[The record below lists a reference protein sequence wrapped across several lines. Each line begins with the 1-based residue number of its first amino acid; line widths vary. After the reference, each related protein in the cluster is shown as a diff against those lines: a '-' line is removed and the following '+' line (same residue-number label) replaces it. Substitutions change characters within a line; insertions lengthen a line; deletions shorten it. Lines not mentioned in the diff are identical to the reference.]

1 MLLLNAS
8 DVRSVLDPV
17 GVRSVLAAGYAAL
30 SDGRADVPTRV
41 MTEAPGGLLG
51 AMPGFVAGVGLAA
64 KLVSVF
70 PGNDAHG
77 LPTHMALISLFD
89 ENTGAPLAVMDGEVI
104 TEMRTS
110 GSAALACD
118 LLAPRDAAILTVI
131 GAGVQAVGHLEAFR
145 TVRPWTEIR
154 LTNRTAGRAHDVA
167 ARHAGVTVVDDIDE
181 AVRGADVVA
190 CTTDAPAPIFDP
202 ESFTGTHLSTVG
214 IHLEIPPQLLTG
226 ATVAVQTK
234 AAVHTPPPNG
244 PAEVQG
250 MDPDEVVELGE
261 VVSGRHPG
269 RTQPSEITAWASV
282 GNAMEDV
289 VTARLAYERAL
300 DLGIGQQV
308 EL

>member
-1 MLLLNAS
+1 MLLLTAS

-41 MTEAPGGLLG
+41 MAQATNGLLG

-70 PGNDAHG
+70 PGNDAHQ
-77 LPTHMALISLFD
+77 LPTHMAIISLFD
-89 ENTGAPLAVMDGEVI
+89 EETGAPLAVMDGEVI

-118 LLAPRDAAILTVI
+118 LLAPRDATILTVI
-131 GAGVQAVGHLEAFR
+131 GAGVQAVGHLEAFW

-154 LTNRTAGRAHDVA
+154 VTNRTPVRAHKLA
-167 ARHAGVTVVDDIDE
+167 SRHAGITVVDDIDE
-181 AVRGADVVA
+181 AVQGADVVA
-190 CTTDAPAPIFDP
+190 CTTDSPTPVFDP
-202 ESFTGTHLSTVG
+202 QAFTGTHLSTVG
-214 IHLEIPPQLLTG
+214 IHLEIPPELLTG
-226 ATVAVQTK
+226 ATVAVQTRT
-234 AAVHTPPPNG
+234 AVHTPPPNG

-250 MDPDEVVELGE
+250 MDPNGVVELGE

-269 RTQPSEITAWASV
+269 RTQPDEITAWVSV

-300 DLGIGQQV
+300 DLGLGQQV

>member
-1 MLLLNAS
+1 MLLLTAS
-8 DVRSVLDPV
+8 DVRSLLDPV

-30 SDGRADVPTRV
+30 SDGHANVPTRV
-41 MTEAPGGLLG
+41 MAQAPTGLLG

-70 PGNDAHG
+70 PDNAAHQ

-89 ENTGAPLAVMDGEVI
+89 EDTGAPLAVMDGEVV

-110 GSAALACD
+110 GSAALACE
-118 LLAPRDAAILTVI
+118 LLAPRDAATLTII
-131 GAGVQAVGHLEAFR
+131 GSGVQATGHLEAFR

-154 LTNRTAGRAHDVA
+154 LTNRTPDR
-167 ARHAGVTVVDDIDE
+167 ARHLASRYPGITVVEDIDE

-190 CTTDAPAPIFDP
+190 CTTDAPTPMFDP
-202 ESFTGTHLSTVG
+202 RSFTGSHLSTVG
-214 IHLEIPPQLLTG
+214 IHLEIPPELLTD
-226 ATVAVQTK
+226 ATVVVQTR

-250 MDPDEVVELGE
+250 MDPARVVELGE
-261 VVSGRHPG
+261 IISGRHTG
-269 RTQPSEITAWASV
+269 RTLPAEVTAWASA
-282 GNAMEDV
+282 GHAMEDV
-289 VTARLAYERAL
+289 VTARLAYDRAL
-300 DLGIGQQV
+300 DLGLGQQI